1 MRYRQQVPP
10 GWHEGTR
17 LNRREMGSKLNENN
31 KLFEEKKMNKIFGM
45 AKPEL
50 CGWLGMILVQSAT
63 LPTTIGNIMGWTH
76 VLPPLS
82 MVFLC
87 WSGLFLYFIRAY
99 YQKDTL
105 YMVSNGF
112 GFFVNSILLSLI
124 VFPWG

>member
-1 MRYRQQVPP
+1 M
-10 GWHEGTR
+10 
-17 LNRREMGSKLNENN
+17 
-31 KLFEEKKMNKIFGM
+31 FNKIKAM
-45 AKPEL
+45 PRPEL

-63 LPTTIGNIMGWTH
+63 LPTTIGNILGWTH
-76 VLPPLS
+76 ALPPVS
-82 MVFLC
+82 MVLLC